1 MITTHYQLL
10 NNNKNGWCGMICF
23 ALSMYISVI
32 DVNLLDDMDRILQS
46 CLDQIQ
52 RLKQDSGKCARKGAG
67 EERFHNGILQIKRA
81 FVNQN

>member
-10 NNNKNGWCGMICF
+10 NNNKNGFGMICF
-23 ALSMYISVI
+23 ALSISVI

-67 EERFHNGILQIKRA
+67 
-81 FVNQN
+81 